1 MKHHFADLLERED
14 GYWTIV
20 PNINRYSYSADELI
34 DDRENARVVT
44 VNKDDNNWKQIFDL
58 PNLEELTLHE
68 PSKAQVESINELKN
82 LKRLRLSHFRA
93 KDIEFIIELTNIEE
107 LVFEYVSGFSD
118 LSPLRNLTKLKSL
131 HLENLRKVSN
141 FEGLS
146 GLSSLRYL
154 HLDGTLDWSQPIE
167 DFEFLKGLP
176 NLEVFALGFVR
187 VLKEYPAFVPILELQ
202 NLKRIK
208 IGLGT
213 LETKEYAFIQVAKP
227 NVQCG
232 AHGKHMPWLPISDWG
247 ESEFMPLGKGKRSF
261 SKDHKDANAKCIQL
275 ETDFEKFKEE
285 AKGIIKKVA
294 NNG

>member
-1 MKHHFADLLERED
+1 MKHHFADLLDRED
-14 GYWTIV
+14 DYWTIV
-20 PNINRYSYSADELI
+20 PNLERYSHSADELI
-34 DDRENARVVT
+34 DDKENAIVVT

-68 PSKAQVESINELKN
+68 PSKAQVESIKKLKN

-93 KDIEFIIELTNIEE
+93 KDIEFITELVNIEE

-118 LSPLRNLTKLKSL
+118 LSPLRNLTRLKSL
-131 HLENLRKVSN
+131 HLENLRRVAN

-167 DFEFLKGLP
+167 NFDFLKGLP
-176 NLEVFALGFVR
+176 NLEVFALRFVKI
-187 VLKEYPAFVPILELQ
+187 LKEFPAFLPILELK

-213 LETKEYAFIQVAKP
+213 LQTKEYAFIQVAKP

-232 AHGKHMPWLPISDWG
+232 AHGKHMPWSPISDWG
-247 ESEFMPLGKGKRSF
+247 ESELMPLGKGKRSF
-261 SKDHKDANAKCIQL
+261 SKDHKDAKAKCIQL

-285 AKGIIKKVA
+285 AKEIIKKVA
-294 NNG
+294 NT